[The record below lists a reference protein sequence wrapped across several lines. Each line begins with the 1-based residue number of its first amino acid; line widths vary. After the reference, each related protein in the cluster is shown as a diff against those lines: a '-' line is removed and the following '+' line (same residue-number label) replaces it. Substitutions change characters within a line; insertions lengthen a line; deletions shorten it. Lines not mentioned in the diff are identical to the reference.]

1 MNHILAAATLALILG
16 APGFANAQS
25 DDAFLDKPCRDL
37 IDAGWSKMPDVAS
50 YVMSKPGASNSAMAA
65 NAISAC
71 SYADY
76 ASAWLETRLP
86 KASDCQPLRLRQPC
100 PTNGRAAERRCGAC
114 TVQRRR
120 L

>member
-50 YVMSKPGASNSAMAA
+50 YVMSKPGASRLGYGSECHKRVQLRGLRIRLAG
-65 NAISAC
+65 NALAESV
-71 SYADY
+71 
-76 ASAWLETRLP
+76 RLP
-86 KASDCQPLRLRQPC
+86 ALRLRQ
-100 PTNGRAAERRCGAC
+100 R
-114 TVQRRR
+114 
-120 L
+120 